1 MQESGPTQTAN
12 LLTLGLEGWV
22 VEHIIAPVNPRGRV
36 GVEPFTGR
44 RRIASR
50 MIEKV
55 AARPANEGPER
66 SFAGEGRGVRGAL
79 ADTDIRSLG
88 T

>member
-12 LLTLGLEGWV
+12 LLTPGLEGWV

-44 RRIASR
+44 RR